1 MRRFAISLV
10 AAAALITSVMLP
22 ATAALATNS
31 SECTFS
37 KGTTT
42 CTTVKGS
49 KGSTDSN
56 KGQSGT
62 TKSPPAP
69 ESTKCKVTG
78 PTHSC

>member
-31 SECTFS
+31 SDCTFS
-37 KGTTT
+37 AGTTT

-49 KGSTDSN
+49 KQTTVSN
-56 KGQSGT
+56 KGKEGTSKSG
-62 TKSPPAP
+62 PAP
-69 ESTKCKVTG
+69 APKDCKVTG
-78 PTHSC
+78 PTHTC